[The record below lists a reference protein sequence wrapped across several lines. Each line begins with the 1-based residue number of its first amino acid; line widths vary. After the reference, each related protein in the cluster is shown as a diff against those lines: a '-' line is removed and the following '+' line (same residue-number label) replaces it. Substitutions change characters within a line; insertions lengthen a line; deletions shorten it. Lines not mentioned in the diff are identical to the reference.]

1 MLCQAATDDA
11 LWTRVVR
18 AVEKE
23 GTLAQRDV
31 ALAVLRNYRGR
42 MLLTDSAKHRAVT
55 ESVTRVIRRRA
66 AECPVIKDIGIAPM
80 GFLVHPSFRAWLE
93 DVPEGKV
100 RPTPPAKQ
108 GEGPLKY
115 AAQWQLGRSAHGGV
129 VVFGRA
135 GDRVRAWRGKG
146 KDRATAAPPLA
157 LAEALVHKDILPT
170 ATASRP
176 DQYWLTEQERYMS
189 VREVARAFGIRD
201 ASPLAI
207 ALEGVASPTNAVKWL
222 GKSIHAG
229 VATRLLQHLKCMGL
243 LPGHITYGSACSGV
257 DTFAAAV
264 DMVWPDAWQYAHA
277 AEIDPGPRAVLAEAW
292 GPRGLQADMLFHD
305 ATSAEAADA
314 PVVDLFLVSPDC
326 HRFSKRRHGRDA

>member
-1 MLCQAATDDA
+1 
-11 LWTRVVR
+11 
-18 AVEKE
+18 
-23 GTLAQRDV
+23 
-31 ALAVLRNYRGR
+31 
-42 MLLTDSAKHRAVT
+42 
-55 ESVTRVIRRRA
+55 
-66 AECPVIKDIGIAPM
+66 
-80 GFLVHPSFRAWLE
+80 
-93 DVPEGKV
+93 
-100 RPTPPAKQ
+100 
-108 GEGPLKY
+108 
-115 AAQWQLGRSAHGGV
+115 
-129 VVFGRA
+129 
-135 GDRVRAWRGKG
+135 
-146 KDRATAAPPLA
+146 LA

-314 PVVDLFLVSPDC
+314 PIVDLFLVSPDC
-326 HRFSKRRHGRDA
+326 HRFSKRRHGRDAEDIAEGAEEAAECLPFVMKGRARVVVVENVDDRDARAVLGTLLSDAPSDVWRSQVLNPVEHAGVPIARSRAFFVGVLRQLAHEWV